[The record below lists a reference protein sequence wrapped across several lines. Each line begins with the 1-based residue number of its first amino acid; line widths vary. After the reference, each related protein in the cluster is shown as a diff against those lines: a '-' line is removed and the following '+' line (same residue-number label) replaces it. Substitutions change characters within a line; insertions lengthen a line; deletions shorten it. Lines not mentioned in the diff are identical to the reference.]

1 MGKYIVGVC
10 EGGELLCREAPLPRA
25 PSPKRRWGGGTLG
38 GEAASLREAPLPPDP
53 SLPKSGGRLT
63 WGLLHSWFRLRGGAS
78 PIGMATCWRWGNEP
92 LRPPM
97 AGTSP
102 FRGGFAGNGAQRLP
116 PQRELLA
123 VRLTEDKPL
132 RRERALLQRRGIS
145 STIHCCGWSSLLWKE
160 ARGGGTAATS
170 KCFVPFRHD
179 QRALR
184 SPFGNLRPITPQTM
198 WYPTLAGR
206 GGSVSRRDRDRAH
219 RRHAQLAGGTND
231 EERINSNASRFPE
244 GSAREGP
251 FSERPPP
258 SQISHVPYFQLLFGR
273 GGLGERRFS

>member
-1 MGKYIVGVC
+1 MV
-10 EGGELLCREAPLPRA
+10 LL
-25 PSPKRRWGGGTLG
+25 
-38 GEAASLREAPLPPDP
+38 LRKA
-53 SLPKSGGRLT
+53 
-63 WGLLHSWFRLRGGAS
+63 
-78 PIGMATCWRWGNEP
+78 
-92 LRPPM
+92 
-97 AGTSP
+97 
-102 FRGGFAGNGAQRLP
+102 
-116 PQRELLA
+116 
-123 VRLTEDKPL
+123 
-132 RRERALLQRRGIS
+132 
-145 STIHCCGWSSLLWKE
+145 
-160 ARGGGTAATS
+160 ARGGGVAATS

-258 SQISHVPYFQLLFGR
+258 SQYAKRWQVAAALSAAVTATELIGDAPNSQAEPTPKKRSNPNASYSSEEGVWGSGASLREAASPPESPSQAFTSQLPM
-273 GGLGERRFS
+273 LGSALGAGACERRYLAAAGGRRGCLARLPCRPSGQ